1 MTRSTPL
8 ALAVAAVLLAACGAE
23 GTTQIQPGAGKTP
36 DAPKANNA
44 AKPAPVAPAKWT
56 SVDAKG
62 HDWAA
67 QMGSMRFDTNWQA
80 AMARG
85 KASGRPVLLLFTEKT
100 SPDAAKIAATFK
112 DPRVIAATGEFEV
125 AIVDNDDNGP
135 LAERYGVKG
144 VPMIVYA
151 DPAGEALGA
160 TIGVNADELLADLKS
175 ALTTMKEDAE
185 EAK

>member
-8 ALAVAAVLLAACGAE
+8 ALAVAAVLLAGCSAE
-23 GTTQIQPGAGKTP
+23 VKPEPGKPATGKP
-36 DAPKANNA
+36 ADAPKGGNA
-44 AKPAPVAPAKWT
+44 AAPAAPVQWT

-62 HDWAA
+62 FDWAA
-67 QMGSMRFDTNWQA
+67 QMGSIRFDTNWQA

-85 KASGRPVLLLFTEKT
+85 KAAGKPILFLFTEKT
-100 SPDAAKIAATFK
+100 SPDAAKMAATFK
-112 DPRVIAATGEFEV
+112 DPRVVAAAEQFVV
-125 AIVDNDDNGP
+125 ALVDNDANEA

-160 TIGVNADELLADLKS
+160 TIGVNADELLTDLKS
-175 ALTTMKEDAE
+175 ALTTMKEDE
-185 EAK
+185 DEK